1 MPSSNVT
8 INDMQEVPT
17 RYLAHSGPGPWPL
30 CPQSCISSRRP
41 SARLALLCLLGTG
54 PSAEVQ
60 SGQRRAAWPVRPRP
74 RPAAE
79 RPCWRPP
86 AAVTLLPASP
96 LLPAFLSPSPERP
109 SSGPRQS
116 PGPRVLSS
124 RLRRDLSH
132 YRAGGW
138 ARTLEALQ
146 LPGHPLWLSR
156 LPTSDSASPCLVPL
170 PPRRGLLA
178 VGKVMQVGGRRRGCA

>member
-8 INDMQEVPT
+8 INDTQEVPT
-17 RYLAHSGPGPWPL
+17 WYLADSGPGPWPCAPKVASQAEDRL
-30 CPQSCISSRRP
+30 PGWPCSACWEP
-41 SARLALLCLLGTG
+41 ARLLRSRVASAGLRGPSGHGHALL
-54 PSAEVQ
+54 PS
-60 SGQRRAAWPVRPRP
+60 GRAGAPLR
-74 RPAAE
+74 
-79 RPCWRPP
+79 
-86 AAVTLLPASP
+86 P

-178 VGKVMQVGGRRRGCA
+178 VGKVTQVEGRRRGCA

>member
-1 MPSSNVT
+1 M
-8 INDMQEVPT
+8 
-17 RYLAHSGPGPWPL
+17 AL

-41 SARLALLCLLGTG
+41 SAGLALLCLLGTG

-60 SGQRRAAWPVRPRP
+60 SGQRRAA
-74 RPAAE
+74 E

-86 AAVTLLPASP
+86 AAGTLLPASP

-116 PGPRVLSS
+116 PGPCVLSS

-156 LPTSDSASPCLVPL
+156 LPTSDSASPCLVPW
-170 PPRRGLLA
+170 GLLA
-178 VGKVMQVGGRRRGCA
+178 VGKVTQVEGRRRGCA